1 MATRA
6 LALPRRA
13 TRTAAYTSPAARPT
27 HSPRLA
33 EITIG
38 TSEATSSSRIALR
51 AR

>member
-1 MATRA
+1 MATSA

-27 HSPRLA
+27 HRPRLA

-38 TSEATSSSRIALR
+38 TREATRSTRMALR